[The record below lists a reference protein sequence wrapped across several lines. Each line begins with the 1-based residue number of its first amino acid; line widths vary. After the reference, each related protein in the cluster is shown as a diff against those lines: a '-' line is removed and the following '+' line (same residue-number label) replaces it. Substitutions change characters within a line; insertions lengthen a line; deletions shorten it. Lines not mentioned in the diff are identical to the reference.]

1 MVGAVTGLPGA
12 PAPADSGWWL
22 ALSTSGGDWS
32 IWLGRGADA
41 RPPYGTGAERSLPGV
56 RGQSRDL
63 IGVLAD
69 TLASRALTPADLAG
83 LVVDSGPG
91 SFTSLR
97 MGLATGRALA
107 WAQQLPVAAVSSLDA
122 MATQAL
128 HEGAALPL
136 ACVLPARRGW
146 WYVATYQA
154 IPAPCPPVAA
164 VLATRE
170 TAQVAAAELARYTA
184 SRFGQSPWSGAGPL
198 DGDDRAELGAAHWL
212 PHVVPHAAWMA
223 RTAALLGRWTDAQ
236 LAIPEYLAVSEA
248 EAAAATVVPD
258 VAGDAISQFHL

>member
-1 MVGAVTGLPGA
+1 MTGLPSA

-22 ALSTSGGDWS
+22 AVSTSGSEWS

-41 RPPYGTGAERSLPGV
+41 RPPFGAGAERSLPGV

-97 MGLATGRALA
+97 MGLATVRALA

-122 MATQAL
+122 MAAQAL
-128 HEGAALPL
+128 QEGAALPL

-146 WYVATYQA
+146 WYVATYLA
-154 IPAPCPPVAA
+154 VSAAPPPLAA
-164 VLATRE
+164 VLATRQ
-170 TAQVAAAELARYTA
+170 TAQVASAELARHTA
-184 SRFGQSPWSGAGPL
+184 TRFEQGLWTGAGPL
-198 DGDDRAELGAAHWL
+198 DGADRSGLGAAHWL

-223 RTAALLGRWTDAQ
+223 RTAALQGRWTDAH

-248 EAAAATVVPD
+248 EAAAATVIAD